1 MVHYDK
7 YYDFKHFKINQNKT
21 GIVTIMFDSGHYCPV
36 TPNED
41 HAYHAIKLGIS
52 KNQFCLLHELAHQV
66 LAFSEGLPYCPIV
79 YNSAHSL
86 LMPDDAK
93 LREWKITALT
103 YYALSKPQHDSNG
116 LQALRQIDNVDVHAE
131 KLLTLF
137 LI

>member
-1 MVHYDK
+1 MLHYDFNSFYIQQDK
-7 YYDFKHFKINQNKT
+7 Q
-21 GIVTIMFDSGHYCPV
+21 GIIIIMFKCGYFSCV
-36 TPNED
+36 IPNKD
-41 HAYHAIKLGIS
+41 HEYHAVKLGIS
-52 KNQFCLLHELAHQV
+52 KNEFCLLHELAHQV

-86 LMPDDAK
+86 PMPEDAN

-103 YYALSKPQHDSNG
+103 YYALNKPQHDSNG
-116 LQALRQIDNVDVHAE
+116 LQAIAQISNANAHAE

>member
-1 MVHYDK
+1 MLHYDFGSCDI
-7 YYDFKHFKINQNKT
+7 YQDHT
-21 GIVTIMFDSGHYCPV
+21 GEVIIMFKDGHYCPV
-36 TPNED
+36 TPNIE
-41 HAYHAIKLGIS
+41 HEYHAVKLGIS
-52 KNQFCLLHELAHQV
+52 KNEFCLLHELAHQV

-86 LMPDDAK
+86 PMPEDAN

-103 YYALSKPQHDSNG
+103 YYALNKPQHDSNG
-116 LQALRQIDNVDVHAE
+116 LQALAQISNANACAE